1 MLPILVFQV
10 LLADKLDGD
19 LNWPF
24 IAVAGPL
31 ILALFTLCLLSFSAK
46 GGNKWWFGIRK
57 NFCQFLLNAMPC
69 LQEYGNISYTTDT
82 TNNYGQSVPLEI
94 NNEFEF
100 EKYDKKSK
108 KALSKKNDSVKPVV
122 PIISIFE
129 VE

>member
-82 TNNYGQSVPLEI
+82 TNGQSVPLET
-94 NNEFEF
+94 NEFEF